1 MTNPVQY
8 TYISSLWC
16 CRCSWRR
23 SASPF
28 VSSRSPGSE
37 SRSGS
42 PRVREREDTAFPC
55 AVAASLPKTH
65 AFCLVLPQL
74 GCAGHSP
81 RCDCRSRRFVVAG
94 ARSAD
99 GHGGAPEVAAAGGHA
114 FTRPAAVFT
123 CVFRVL
129 RHQPPPLQQ
138 RPAMAKHS
146 NGHTRKIMA
155 NTEGAE
161 VGSIDDPSGT
171 DLRPTQQL
179 SQTGRHRAAPARNGQ
194 VRRAHSV
201 PVGLVGQQ
209 LVGRP
214 PDQVPVEKRHTPC

>member
-1 MTNPVQY
+1 MATVCVAVCVFKVARFGVKVGV
-8 TYISSLWC
+8 T
-16 CRCSWRR
+16 
-23 SASPF
+23 A
-28 VSSRSPGSE
+28 GE
-37 SRSGS
+37 
-42 PRVREREDTAFPC
+42 RERRHC
-55 AVAASLPKTH
+55 LSLRCCCQSAKDSCL
-65 AFCLVLPQL
+65 CLVLPQL